1 MPGLAHIQY
10 GDHYPLVDPSDDI
23 KYLIDDLT
31 ISYENPQWE
40 YTLPLSIAYFDKLK
54 GRLKIKN
61 EKNSIIFDAT
71 ANSIREWGG
80 KYKIFSWN
88 TAGFSI
94 KMAINTEIDT
104 ASVIQPQNAVID
116 LRAVFL
122 SPPHITS
129 INGYKGDIEFE
140 AGYNVSFKHED
151 STEELRQ
158 GVQIDMDAVAGKGKG
173 VKSRE
178 ALMREST
185 GLKFLAG
192 AQADENGAV
201 RMNGEGGPQ
210 VTAECH
216 SISIGNS
223 NTPCCHC
230 EDMENLGTYMTA
242 VSEKYKILGAY
253 TKWIYQKYVGIL
265 NQWKNRCA
273 DASEDEEE
281 EKPVTGL
288 VKPPVAIKL
297 WLVPGSCPYVR
308 LKIQITNLN
317 KVAWCDL
324 KLTGTFTPTMCRIS
338 EIYTTTT
345 ASEGKMLVWVDDV
358 IKDVQGRY
366 AESTY
371 TANRFPVQ
379 LRDMPHATKCEFGE
393 VHWQGNIAP
402 GESVFYQADFKMETH
417 VPPRRPVDIE
427 FHIDSIVVEYAD
439 GTGTSLSHNTQYPN
453 LATNCTFG
461 NTNHGILS
469 QPALL
474 NGHHKIVTTIDCN
487 ERIDDTVENPDRVED
502 IRDEIYQI
510 RENLWPCE
518 EDLANAGNIEQ

>member
-1 MPGLAHIQY
+1 MPGLAHTQY

-31 ISYENPQWE
+31 VSYENPWWE

-61 EKNSIIFDAT
+61 NNNAIIFDAT
-71 ANSIREWGG
+71 ADNIREWGG

-88 TAGFSI
+88 TNGFTI

-140 AGYNVSFKHED
+140 AGYNVSFKSSD
-151 STEELRQ
+151 IDNELRQ
-158 GVQIDMDAVAGKGKG
+158 GAQIDMDAIAGQGKG
-173 VKSRE
+173 VKSHE
-178 ALMREST
+178 DQMNESA

-192 AQADENGAV
+192 AHANENGAILI
-201 RMNGEGGPQ
+201 NGEGGPQ

-216 SISIGNS
+216 SISVGNS

-230 EDMENLGTYMTA
+230 EDMENLGNYMNA

-253 TKWIYQKYVGIL
+253 TKWIYQKYASII

-273 DASEDEEE
+273 DASEDDEE

-288 VKPPVAIKL
+288 VKPPTAIKL
-297 WLVPGSCPYVR
+297 WLIPGGCPYVR

-317 KVAWCDL
+317 KVSWCDL
-324 KLTGTFTPTMCRIS
+324 KLKGTFTPSMCRIS

-358 IKDVQGRY
+358 IKDVYGRY

-371 TANRFPVQ
+371 TANRFPIR
-379 LRDMPHATKCEFGE
+379 LRDMPTAKKCEFGE

-402 GESVFYQADFKMETH
+402 GESVFYQADFKLETH
-417 VPPRRPVDIE
+417 VPPREPIDIE
-427 FHIDSIVVEYAD
+427 FHIDNINVEYAD
-439 GTGTSLSHNTQYPN
+439 GSTAVLWHNTNYPKHH
-453 LATNCTFG
+453 ANCRFD
-461 NTNHGILS
+461 NKLHGLLN

-474 NGHHKIVTTIDCN
+474 NGNHKIVTTIDCN
-487 ERIDDTVENPDRVED
+487 EQVDDTVENPDRVED